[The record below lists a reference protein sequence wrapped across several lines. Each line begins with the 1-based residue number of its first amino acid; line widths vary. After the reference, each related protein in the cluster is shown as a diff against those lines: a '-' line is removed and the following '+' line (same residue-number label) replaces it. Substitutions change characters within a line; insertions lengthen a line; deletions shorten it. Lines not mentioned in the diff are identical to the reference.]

1 MQKRRALAGLVAAA
15 GLLMLAAP
23 AMARDLPTG
32 GMTATEL
39 ARWMVDNGFPA
50 QVKPDPTTP
59 GDQIVSTATDGINV
73 DIYLYDCSGSGD
85 ARRCTSMQYAAG
97 WTANASY
104 NSTKVNEWNRT
115 HRYIKAY
122 LTASGALYGE
132 YDLDVSPGGT
142 YEMLEDCLGN
152 WRRNV
157 VTFNKYFND

>member
-1 MQKRRALAGLVAAA
+1 MQMGRALAALAAAA
-15 GLLMLAAP
+15 GLLALAAP

-39 ARWMVDNGFPA
+39 ARWMGEKGFPA
-50 QVKPDPTTP
+50 QGKPNPTTP
-59 GDQIVSTATDGINV
+59 GDQIVSSATDGINV

-97 WTANASY
+97 STANASY

-132 YDLDVSPGGT
+132 YDLDVSPGCT